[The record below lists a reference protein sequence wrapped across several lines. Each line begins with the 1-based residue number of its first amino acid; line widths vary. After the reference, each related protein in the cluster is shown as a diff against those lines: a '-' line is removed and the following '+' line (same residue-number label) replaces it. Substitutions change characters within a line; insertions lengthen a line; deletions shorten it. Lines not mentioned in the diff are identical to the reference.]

1 MTDRK
6 DMKRLVPSKSVLL
19 VVDVQERLAP
29 AMPKDALDRLVKN
42 AQLLLDAAGELG
54 VRVVVSEQYPKGLGP
69 TIAPIADRL
78 KNKGIVAIEKM
89 AFDAIGE
96 PRVLAEIEKGSPESV
111 VVVGME
117 AHVCVFQTVRSLVA
131 HGFATYVVS
140 DAVSSRTEEN
150 RALGLRLCERA
161 GGIVTPAETVVFDWL
176 ERAGTPE
183 FKTVSRLLK

>member
-1 MTDRK
+1 MKET
-6 DMKRLVPSKSVLL
+6 MKRLVPAKSVLL

-29 AMPKDALDRLVKN
+29 AMPKETLERLIKN
-42 AQLLLDAAGELG
+42 TQLLLDAAAELG

-78 KNKGIVAIEKM
+78 QKKGISPIDKV
-89 AFDAIGE
+89 AFDAAGE
-96 PRVLAEIEKGSPESV
+96 PRVLAAIQESAPESV

-117 AHVCVFQTVRSLVA
+117 THVCVYQTVRSLV
-131 HGFATYVVS
+131 GKGLATHVVA
-140 DAVSSRTEEN
+140 DAVASRTEEN
-150 RALGLRLCERA
+150 RILGLRLCERA

-183 FKTVSRLLK
+183 FKTVSRLVK

>member
-1 MTDRK
+1 MKET
-6 DMKRLVPSKSVLL
+6 MKRLVPAKSVLL

-29 AMPKDALDRLVKN
+29 AMPKDSLERLIKN
-42 AQLLLDAAGELG
+42 TQLLLDAAGELG
-54 VRVVVSEQYPKGLGP
+54 VRVFVSEQYPKGLGP

-78 KNKGIVAIEKM
+78 QNKGISAIDKV
-89 AFDAIGE
+89 AFDAVGE
-96 PRVLAEIEKGSPESV
+96 PRLLAAIQESSPESV

-117 AHVCVFQTVRSLVA
+117 AHVCVYQTVRSLV
-131 HGFATYVVS
+131 GKGYATHVVA

-150 RALGLRLCERA
+150 RVLGLRLCERA

-183 FKTVSRLLK
+183 FKTVSRLVK